1 MVLAHF
7 TACRHIV
14 VRQSGEFHGRPGL
27 DDRCRGSPD
36 YRGTRR
42 HRLAWLLSVAG
53 DSHQVALCGAMI
65 GFAFFNRPVAKLFLG
80 DVGSLPIGVLLG
92 WLLLVLARSSGRV
105 AALLL
110 PLYYLADSTITLL
123 RRAANRETVWQAHRS
138 HFYQRATDGG
148 FRVIDVVLE
157 CLS

>member
-1 MVLAHF
+1 VVLAHF

-105 AALLL
+105 AAFATAAILSCRQHHHAPAPGSKSRNGLAGPSIALL
-110 PLYYLADSTITLL
+110 STRH
-123 RRAANRETVWQAHRS
+123 RRRFSRH
-138 HFYQRATDGG
+138 
-148 FRVIDVVLE
+148 
-157 CLS
+157 

>member
-1 MVLAHF
+1 LVGYCWCSLA
-7 TACRHIV
+7 A
-14 VRQSGEFHGRPGL
+14 
-27 DDRCRGSPD
+27 
-36 YRGTRR
+36 
-42 HRLAWLLSVAG
+42 AA
-53 DSHQVALCGAMI
+53 A
-65 GFAFFNRPVAKLFLG
+65 
-80 DVGSLPIGVLLG
+80 SLH
-92 WLLLVLARSSGRV
+92 
-105 AALLL
+105 LLL